1 MNKIILAIAIIAGLG
16 CMKETRTVTVE
27 GKAGVNGTNGRDGAT
42 GATGAT
48 GERGADG
55 TNALQAGLSCNVH
68 NLSNWNGI
76 TNILSA
82 LSGSA
87 PVGKFT
93 LANLNVG
100 DTPSANGFPS
110 MPVNLQSQVGT
121 EGYALD
127 CNGYLDIETSGMY
140 TFSML
145 SDDGVRL
152 VIDNKVIINSPQ
164 LQAPTISSSASVELQ
179 RGKRAFNVIYYQG
192 PATQIA
198 LQLKYAGPF
207 VSLQVIPTTKFS
219 N

>member
-1 MNKIILAIAIIAGLG
+1 MKQIILALIVLAGLG
-16 CMKETRTVTVE
+16 CMKETQTVTVE
-27 GKAGVNGTNGRDGAT
+27 GKAGANGRDVKDGVS
-42 GATGAT
+42 
-48 GERGADG
+48 GERGSDG
-55 TNALQAGLSCNVH
+55 AAGKDATQAVLSCNVH
-68 NLSNWNGI
+68 NLSNCNGI
-76 TNILSA
+76 TNILTA

-100 DTPSANGFPS
+100 DSQASNGFPG

-152 VIDNKVIINSPQ
+152 VIDNKVIINAPQ
-164 LQAPTISSSASVELQ
+164 LQAPTINSSASVELQ

-192 PATQIA
+192 PVTQIA
-198 LQLKYAGPF
+198 LQLKYSGPF
-207 VSLQVIPTTKFS
+207 TPLQVVPATKFS

>member
-1 MNKIILAIAIIAGLG
+1 MKQIILALIVLAGLG
-16 CMKETRTVTVE
+16 CMKETQTVTVE
-27 GKAGVNGTNGRDGAT
+27 GKAGANGRDGIS
-42 GATGAT
+42 
-48 GERGADG
+48 GERGSDG
-55 TNALQAGLSCNVH
+55 AAGKDATQSGLSCNVH
-68 NLSNWNGI
+68 NLSNWNSI
-76 TNILSA
+76 TNILTA

-100 DTPSANGFPS
+100 DSQASDGFPG
-110 MPVNLQSQVGT
+110 MPVNLQSQVGID
-121 EGYALD
+121 GYALD

-164 LQAPTISSSASVELQ
+164 LQAPTINSSASVELQ

-192 PATQIA
+192 PITQIA
-198 LQLKYAGPF
+198 LQLKYSGPF
-207 VSLQVIPTTKFS
+207 TSLQVVPATKFS